1 MDLEW
6 QVENKEGSGLTG
18 FILEHVWLSE
28 RPGRRDGGNASEEG
42 RAERIG
48 PVVWYRSIIQDPEA
62 RSHTIGRLTP
72 TVTYQFR
79 ITSVNHRTV
88 GHASAAKT
96 PGTMSRETKCDETPF
111 VKYEQNCCG
120 LYSKIPCMSAAAF
133 WSYFINFPRECV
145 AGELGAHPVV
155 WTFFSVVKITGLI
168 LFCFPL
174 FVIHTGERRTIN
186 STRNICT
193 TDRLIHST
201 PFISTCFFCPF
212 YFLSTTSSSSCSL
225 VRPPVN

>member
-1 MDLEW
+1 MPPNATLVSVQYNSQKRNEVDLEW

-42 RAERIG
+42 QVERIG
-48 PVVWYRSIIQDPEA
+48 PAVWYRSIIQDPEA

-88 GHASAAKT
+88 GHASVAKT
-96 PGTMSRETKCDETPF
+96 PGTMSREAKCDETPF
-111 VKYEQNCCG
+111 VKYEQNCYG
-120 LYSKIPCMSAAAF
+120 LYSKIPCMSTAAF

-145 AGELGAHPVV
+145 AGKLGAHPVI
-155 WTFFSVVKITGLI
+155 WTFF
-168 LFCFPL
+168 FP
-174 FVIHTGERRTIN
+174 
-186 STRNICT
+186 
-193 TDRLIHST
+193 
-201 PFISTCFFCPF
+201 
-212 YFLSTTSSSSCSL
+212 
-225 VRPPVN
+225 